1 MIFDAQLFW
10 TFLPQTWFIFGI
22 VLIIIE
28 IFDGHLISLS
38 FGVSAL
44 ILGLLL
50 WSDKNYLLNDFIFIE
65 SSNELLYA
73 YSIISIL
80 SIILIKFFLQ
90 DKLKKGEKDINIY

>member
-10 TFLPQTWFIFGI
+10 TFLPQTWFILGI

-28 IFDGHLISLS
+28 IFDGNLISLS

-50 WSDKNYLLNDFIFIE
+50 WSDKNYLFDDFTFIE
-65 SSNELLYA
+65 SSNELLYT
-73 YSIISIL
+73 YGIISVL
-80 SIILIKFFLQ
+80 SIILIKVVLQ
-90 DKLKKGEKDINIY
+90 GKLKKGEKDISIY

>member
-28 IFDGHLISLS
+28 IFDGHLIALS
-38 FGVSAL
+38 FGISAL

>member
-10 TFLPQTWFIFGI
+10 TFLPQTWFILGT

-28 IFDGHLISLS
+28 IFDGNLISLS

-50 WSDKNYLLNDFIFIE
+50 WSDKNYLLGDFTFIE
-65 SSNELLYA
+65 SSNQLFYA
-73 YSIISIL
+73 YGIISIL
-80 SIILIKFFLQ
+80 SIILIKFVLQ
-90 DKLKKGEKDINIY
+90 GKFKKSKKDINIY